1 MAYGGGIFTV
11 QNKTLPGGYINFVS
25 AAGATATLSER
36 GISTMPLTLSWGPAQ
51 TVLEVTAEDFAKN
64 TKKLFGYSY
73 TDEAMKPLRELFCHS
88 KKAFL
93 YRLNKGKNAEN
104 KYAKAKYSGTR
115 GNDLRIVI
123 EKSEGAPSGATKYDV
138 STYLGSDRVDVQKSV
153 EQFADLTDNDFI
165 QFKSDAVMEL
175 TAGTPL
181 TGGEDGEVTA
191 DNYQQYLS
199 KMESY
204 GFHAMGCDSNDPI
217 IKALFVQYAKRMREE
232 CGVKFQLVLHR
243 YEKAD
248 YEGAISVENGLVGE
262 DGSTA
267 AVYYVTG
274 AEAGCSVNQSLTNHT
289 YTGEYDIHV
298 DYSQAQLEQGIQTGK
313 LLFHRVGDT
322 TRILKDRN
330 TLVSIT
336 EEKGKDFQNNQVVRV
351 LDQIGNDIG
360 ALFRDKYLGK
370 IQNDDSGRIGL
381 WSDIVQH
388 HRNLETIRAIENFN
402 SGDVVVTA
410 GEQKESVVVSD
421 TVQPV
426 CAMEQLYMTVVV
438 Q

>member
-1 MAYGGGIFTV
+1 M
-11 QNKTLPGGYINFVS
+11 
-25 AAGATATLSER
+25 
-36 GISTMPLTLSWGPAQ
+36 
-51 TVLEVTAEDFAKN
+51 
-64 TKKLFGYSY
+64 
-73 TDEAMKPLRELFCHS
+73 
-88 KKAFL
+88 
-93 YRLNKGKNAEN
+93 
-104 KYAKAKYSGTR
+104 
-115 GNDLRIVI
+115 
-123 EKSEGAPSGATKYDV
+123 
-138 STYLGSDRVDVQKSV
+138 
-153 EQFADLTDNDFI
+153 
-165 QFKSDAVMEL
+165 
-175 TAGTPL
+175 
-181 TGGEDGEVTA
+181 
-191 DNYQQYLS
+191 
-199 KMESY
+199 
-204 GFHAMGCDSNDPI
+204 
-217 IKALFVQYAKRMREE
+217 
-232 CGVKFQLVLHR
+232 KFQLVLHR

-248 YEGAISVENGLVGE
+248 YEGVISVENGLAGE
-262 DGSTA
+262 DGNTA

-351 LDQIGNDIG
+351 LDQIG
-360 ALFRDKYLGK
+360 KE

-381 WSDIVQH
+381 CCDIVQNN
-388 HRNLETIRAIENFN
+388 RNLETIRAIENFN

>member
-1 MAYGGGIFTV
+1 M
-11 QNKTLPGGYINFVS
+11 
-25 AAGATATLSER
+25 
-36 GISTMPLTLSWGPAQ
+36 
-51 TVLEVTAEDFAKN
+51 
-64 TKKLFGYSY
+64 
-73 TDEAMKPLRELFCHS
+73 
-88 KKAFL
+88 
-93 YRLNKGKNAEN
+93 
-104 KYAKAKYSGTR
+104 
-115 GNDLRIVI
+115 
-123 EKSEGAPSGATKYDV
+123 
-138 STYLGSDRVDVQKSV
+138 
-153 EQFADLTDNDFI
+153 
-165 QFKSDAVMEL
+165 
-175 TAGTPL
+175 
-181 TGGEDGEVTA
+181 
-191 DNYQQYLS
+191 
-199 KMESY
+199 
-204 GFHAMGCDSNDPI
+204 
-217 IKALFVQYAKRMREE
+217 
-232 CGVKFQLVLHR
+232 
-243 YEKAD
+243 
-248 YEGAISVENGLVGE
+248 ENGLVGE
-262 DGSTA
+262 ESSTA

-289 YTGEYDIHV
+289 YTAEYDIHV
-298 DYSQAQLEQGIQTGK
+298 DYSQAQLEQGVQTGK